1 MREILET
8 VTYNKSN
15 YVDQSVERV
24 QSNEPI
30 VAQDEWMQSV
40 GAKRGKVAGGTHF
53 NDLKV
58 VFHVQENVGN

>member
-1 MREILET
+1 MKLNCKVREILET

-30 VAQDEWMQSV
+30 VAQDERVQSV
-40 GAKRGKVAGGTHF
+40 GAKRGKVAEGSVSCTR
-53 NDLKV
+53 NRS
-58 VFHVQENVGN
+58 

>member
-15 YVDQSVERV
+15 YFDQSVERV

-30 VAQDEWMQSV
+30 VAQDKWVQSV
-40 GAKRGKVAGGTHF
+40 GTKRGKVAGDTHF
-53 NDLKV
+53 NDL
-58 VFHVQENVGN
+58 